1 MTPELLGF
9 VADEMGLS
17 PSATALRLRLRDRHA
32 QAAVDRVMAWEETG
46 IRFEKT
52 RTPDLT
58 IADRERMW
66 GKPKPGV
73 KRKKATPSTQKA
85 GKILYQ
91 PKLEY

>member
-1 MTPELLGF
+1 MTPEILSF

-17 PSATALRLRLRDRHA
+17 PAATALRLRLRDRHA
-32 QAAVDRVMAWEETG
+32 RAAANRVMAWEETG

-52 RTPDLT
+52 RTPDLS

-73 KRKKATPSTQKA
+73 KRRKKPSTAQKA